1 MNNNYQSLIF
11 TKHGLERL
19 RSRSITQ
26 QMVWQVISN
35 PHKEH
40 KEKNDK
46 VKFIGTVDGRKLH
59 VVAQKIEDG
68 KKWLIISAWVR
79 GENDQLPL
87 AWRIIS
93 FPFWLVWK
101 ILQAL
106 WSAAF
111 RRPRN

>member
-1 MNNNYQSLIF
+1 MNSNYQSLIF
-11 TKHGLERL
+11 TKHGLDRL

-26 QMVWQVISN
+26 SMVWQVITS
-35 PHKEH
+35 PHKQH

-59 VVAQKIEDG
+59 VVAQRLEDQ

-87 AWRIIS
+87 AWRILT
-93 FPFWLVWK
+93 FPFWVVWK
-101 ILQAL
+101 IMQGL
-106 WSAAF
+106 WSLAAKQSQ
-111 RRPRN
+111 N